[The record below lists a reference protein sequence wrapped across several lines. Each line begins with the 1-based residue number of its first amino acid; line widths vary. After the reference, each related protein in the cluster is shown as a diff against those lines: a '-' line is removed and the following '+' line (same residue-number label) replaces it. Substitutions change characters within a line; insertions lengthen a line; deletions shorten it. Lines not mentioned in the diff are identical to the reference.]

1 MDETTALNRFGF
13 PCRALIPALAISL
26 ILTMSVPAQTPAAV
40 ELLRLDGKIPLGP
53 VRGRIDHMAIDVAHQ
68 RLFVAELGNES
79 LGVVDLATGKTIR
92 TIGGLAEP
100 QGVGYAPSVDTIYV
114 ANARDGSIR
123 LFHGAD
129 YSDAGRI
136 ELGSDAD
143 NVRLDADVH
152 RVLIGY
158 GAGAITIIETTQ
170 HKEIGHIRLPA
181 HPEGFQIGGDPKK
194 IFVNVPGSHG
204 VLVFDGIAGKQ
215 TAKWPLAE
223 GANFPMAL
231 DSANGRVLV
240 VSRNPPKLIVFAEDG
255 SSIAKLDTC
264 ADSDDL
270 FVDRKRKRVYVS
282 CGAGS
287 IDVFSQQAN
296 TYTRLARIA
305 TVGGARTSLF
315 VPDLDLF
322 LLAVRATS
330 TEPASIWVFKPQP

>member
-1 MDETTALNRFGF
+1 LDETTSPNRFGF
-13 PCRALIPALAISL
+13 SCRALISALAISS
-26 ILTMSVPAQTPAAV
+26 ILTISALAQTPAAV
-40 ELLRLDGKIPLGP
+40 ELLRFDSKIGLGP
-53 VRGRIDHMAIDVAHQ
+53 VRGRIDHMAVDVAHQ
-68 RLFVAELGNES
+68 RLFVAELGNDS
-79 LGVVDLATGKTIR
+79 LGVVDLSTRKTIR

-100 QGVGYAPSVDTIYV
+100 QGVGYAPAVDTIYV
-114 ANARDGSIR
+114 ANARDGSVR
-123 LFHGAD
+123 LFRGAD

-143 NVRLDADVH
+143 NVRLDADVD

-158 GAGAITIIETTQ
+158 GAGAIAIIDTRQ

-181 HPEGFQIGGDPKK
+181 HPEGFQIGGNPKK
-194 IFVNVPGSHG
+194 IFANVPGTHG
-204 VLVFDGIAGKQ
+204 VLVLDGIAGTP
-215 TAKWPLAE
+215 TAKWTLAE
-223 GANFPMAL
+223 GANFPMAF

-255 SSIAKLDTC
+255 SAIAKSDTC
-264 ADSDDL
+264 GDSDDV

-287 IDVFSQQAN
+287 IDVFAQQEN
-296 TYTRLARIA
+296 TYPRVARIA
-305 TVGGARTSLF
+305 TVSGARTSLF

-330 TEPASIWVFKPQP
+330 GEPASIWAFKPQP